1 MTADMLHVMEW
12 HNGEKGFSPFS
23 AAEMTRRQGG
33 MRSWMGVNDVDAVL
47 LTSHHCIAYF
57 SGWLYCAFGRRYGMV
72 LTQEAATTISAGV
85 DGGQPWR
92 RSFGQNVTYSD
103 WRRDNFYRAVR
114 QLTPRVRRLGIEF
127 DHVSLEFR
135 SQLDLALPGVEFV
148 DVGQPA
154 MWMRVVKSDEEL
166 ALIRQGARI
175 ADLAAAASL
184 EAIQSGVSEHVVA
197 MAGQN
202 AMVREIAATFPQVE
216 LMDSW
221 VWFQSGINTDG
232 AHNPVTNRVVRAGDI
247 LSLNC
252 FPMIFGYCTALE
264 RTLFC
269 DHVDDA
275 SLAVWERNLAVHRRG
290 LELIRPG
297 ARCNEIAAELN
308 EMYRGWGMLKYRS
321 FGYGH
326 SFGVLCH
333 YYGREAGVELRED
346 VATELRPGMVVSMEP
361 MVMLPDGIPGA
372 GGYREHDILIVTGNG
387 ADNITGF
394 PLGPEH
400 NVIR

>member
-33 MRSWMGVNDVDAVL
+33 MRSWMAVNDVDAVL

-361 MVMLPDGIPGA
+361 MVMLPDGMPGA

-387 ADNITGF
+387 ADNITSF